1 MTAHPLVAELRT
13 LRHILGVRATDIADA
28 TGLNLA
34 SISHWECGRYVP
46 RLEKFVPYAAAIGFD
61 VVLQP
66 TDETATA
73 DQRAALLGLTAAEV
87 DALLTAARSWAAL
100 ASDEA
105 EEPAD
110 GPDPQL
116 LAALDRLAPDADT
129 YDPAYPLDACQPG
142 DPTRPTVA
150 PYSRRRDDTTTV
162 HLPAHDITA

>member
-66 TDETATA
+66 TDETAAA
-73 DQRAALLGLTAAEV
+73 DQRAALLNLTAAEV

-105 EEPAD
+105 EQPAD
-110 GPDPQL
+110 EPDPYL
-116 LAALDRLAPDADT
+116 LAALDRLTPDDDT
-129 YDPAYPLDACQPG
+129 YPADYDLALAQPG
-142 DPTRPTVA
+142 DPATPTTRHETEET
-150 PYSRRRDDTTTV
+150 R
-162 HLPAHDITA
+162 